1 MRFFVSL
8 FLAVLFVRLA
18 AADLRPLSV
27 KDVSLMLRAGYSSES
42 VLREIE
48 QRRLI
53 DAPDAATIKS
63 LGEFGASPQLL
74 DAVESGQFRLD
85 AAAAESARAIAEAAA
100 KLQEQSA
107 ENAFRNATAI
117 LKEQQAT
124 ATQQKAAGAP
134 FLKSLNDKLVVCR
147 DGEIGPADMSGAENK
162 KLIAI
167 YFSAHWCAP
176 CRKFTPQLVD
186 FYNRVESQH
195 PEFEIVFFSFDH
207 SRADWETYLRETRM
221 PWLAI
226 DYDQLGALSGLK
238 QICGDGIPSL
248 VLLDGTG
255 HVLSTSYDNGKYVGP
270 QKVVADIVKIFE
282 SNGEGAPTAT
292 R

>member
-1 MRFFVSL
+1 L
-8 FLAVLFVRLA
+8 P
-18 AADLRPLSV
+18 PLSV
-27 KDVSLMLRAGYSSES
+27 KEVSLMLRAGYSSES
-42 VLREIE
+42 ILREIE

-53 DAPDAATIKS
+53 DAPDTATLKS
-63 LGEFGASPQLL
+63 LGEFGASPQLIN
-74 DAVESGQFRLD
+74 AVESGQFRVD
-85 AAAAESARAIAEAAA
+85 AAAAERARATAEAGA
-100 KLQEQSA
+100 KLQEKAA
-107 ENAFRNATAI
+107 ETAFRNATAI
-117 LKEQQAT
+117 LKAQQAN

-147 DGEIGPADMSGAENK
+147 EGEVGAADMSNADNK

-195 PEFEIVFFSFDH
+195 PEFEIVFFSFDR
-207 SRADWETYLRETRM
+207 SREGWQDYLRETRM

-226 DYDQLGALSGLK
+226 DYDQLGTLSGLK

-248 VLLDGTG
+248 VLLDATG

-270 QKVVADIVKIFE
+270 QKVVADLVKIFE
-282 SNGEGAPTAT
+282 TSGETAPTAT